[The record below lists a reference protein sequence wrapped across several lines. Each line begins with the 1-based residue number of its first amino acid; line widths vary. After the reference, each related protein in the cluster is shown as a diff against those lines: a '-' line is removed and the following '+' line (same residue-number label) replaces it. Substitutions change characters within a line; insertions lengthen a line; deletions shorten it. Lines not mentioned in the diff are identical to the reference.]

1 MAKYALLQFKI
12 SNDFFDWEQAF
23 YSSPSMAREAGI
35 LELFHA
41 KQADDPSS
49 VAVLETVNSF

>member
-12 SNDFFDWEQAF
+12 NNDFFDWEKAF
-23 YSSPSMAREAGI
+23 YSSQPMAREAGI

-41 KQADDPSS
+41 KQADDL
-49 VAVLETVNSF
+49 VRKHMTV